1 MFLGDFKLRKYL
13 KDDVVWSWYLAVIQ
27 RCDSVIADV
36 MFEINIE
43 RPHATWSITGYSR
56 RAYHIAGCVPT
67 LN

>member
-43 RPHATWSITGYSR
+43 RPDATS
-56 RAYHIAGCVPT
+56 
-67 LN
+67 